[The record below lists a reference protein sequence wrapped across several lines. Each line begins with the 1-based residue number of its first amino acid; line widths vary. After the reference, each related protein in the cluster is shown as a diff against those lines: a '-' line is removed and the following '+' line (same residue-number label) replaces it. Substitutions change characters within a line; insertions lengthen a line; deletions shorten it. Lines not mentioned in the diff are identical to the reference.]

1 MLLGRT
7 TAHGKTWRVWF
18 KGYMACAFV
27 RTLGTLCQF
36 FFRLHGALACLSY
49 IRAV

>member
-1 MLLGRT
+1 MSACVLLGRT

-36 FFRLHGALACLSY
+36 FSGFMAH
-49 IRAV
+49 